1 MLTAGVARV
10 PTPANEHHRLDRHQ
24 TRIPRG
30 AGCSADI
37 LMLMGSREG
46 SKVLYRNIVSEV
58 FDCHRPFA
66 IVAGINAEKIAAL
79 YGTLIHLLLSKWRVG
94 HQFPGCSKPLDG
106 VDAPASFFRLL
117 RD

>member
-58 FDCHRPFA
+58 FYCHRSFA
-66 IVAGINAEKIAAL
+66 IVAGINAEKIAEH
-79 YGTLIHLLLSKWRVG
+79 YMER
-94 HQFPGCSKPLDG
+94 
-106 VDAPASFFRLL
+106 
-117 RD
+117 